1 MKLLMTKRK
10 SLLLRWLKN
19 ELREEALKTEDEVLK
34 KKLWRWYYRAQAAE
48 AEVNELVLQAEIR
61 RLIELLIVHKIID
74 PDRLNVELERMEDIE
89 TPLDSMPKPKK
100 SKRKKQTPSDDN
112 LPKQKSLWDETES

>member
-48 AEVNELVLQAEIR
+48 SEVNELVLQAEIR

-74 PDRLNVELERMEDIE
+74 PDRLNIELERADDIE
-89 TPLDSMPKPKK
+89 LSEDLPKAKK
-100 SKRKKQTPSDDN
+100 SKRKKKAPSDDN
-112 LPKQKSLWDETES
+112 LPKQKGFWDETES